1 MTQLLQLIPEYRDY
15 VWGGQ
20 RLRPGTLTAEAWIV
34 YEGDRIANGPLAGR
48 TLSEAAETLGA
59 DLLGRTVVSKTDRRF
74 PLLIKILDC
83 NAWLSIQVH
92 PNDAQAVELEGPGHF
107 GKTEAWHVLDAADG
121 ATLIAGV
128 QSGTSPD
135 TLAQAIRAG
144 TILDH
149 VQSHAA
155 HAGDTVFM
163 PAGTLHALGP
173 GLLIYE
179 VQQTSNIT
187 YRIFDWNRPASA
199 GRALHLEQSVAVT
212 DAHAT
217 GQMQPKPDLADH
229 DRQRLIA
236 CPYFTLD
243 VLAAQH
249 AALSLDTR
257 GESFNA
263 LTVIEGQGE
272 VIAGDEH
279 ATLKLFDTVLIAAN
293 TGAYQFRPI
302 DSGGVRALVAGVG

>member
-1 MTQLLQLIPEYRDY
+1 MTQLFQLRPEYRDY

-59 DLLGRTVVSKTDRRF
+59 DLLGRKVVAKTGQRF

-92 PNDAQAVELEGPGHF
+92 PNDKQAVELEGPGHF
-107 GKTEAWHVLDAADG
+107 GKTEAWHILDAADG

-128 QSGTSPD
+128 RSGTPPD
-135 TLAQAIRAG
+135 ALAQAIRNG

-149 VQSHAA
+149 VQSHTV
-155 HAGDTVFM
+155 HAGESVFM

-173 GLLIYE
+173 DLLIYE

-199 GRALHLEQSVAVT
+199 GRALHIEQSVKVT
-212 DAHAT
+212 NAQAT
-217 GQMQPKPDLADH
+217 GQIQPKPDLADH

-243 VLAAQH
+243 VLAAQRE
-249 AALSLDTR
+249 ALSLDTR
-257 GESFNA
+257 GESFHA

-279 ATLKLFDTVLIAAN
+279 ATLRPFDTVLIAAN
-293 TGAYQFRPI
+293 TGAYQLRPV
-302 DSGGVRALVAGVG
+302 DSGGVRALVAGVE